1 MRAWAQSSSNR
12 LGVCRSRRTLAASQI
27 WAVPGAH
34 TKLERGSWGT
44 SRWIQIIAHWH
55 IHFEWTTILP
65 GMALLIPSSI
75 PERWTEIH
83 ESAKA
88 LLEAIGLI
96 IRQELERVRTS
107 SSTSE
112 EHRDIPGSKR
122 ALAVSKTEAAKD
134 FGGQPQND
142 RLQHCSQGDKRIPP
156 RVRRYLSQLIPH
168 LLVQN
173 VSSSAKMIALASASK
188 HRWPKQCSCPCDTSC
203 RDSEFYICRSSMV

>member
-65 GMALLIPSSI
+65 GIALLIPSSI
-75 PERWTEIH
+75 PERWTEIY

-96 IRQELERVRTS
+96 VRQELERVRTS
-107 SSTSE
+107 SSTGE

-134 FGGQPQND
+134 FGDQPQND
-142 RLQHCSQGDKRIPP
+142 RLQHCSQGDTRIP
-156 RVRRYLSQLIPH
+156 RRPPGSGKLISH
-168 LLVQN
+168 TQRTQ
-173 VSSSAKMIALASASK
+173 ARRTKMTI
-188 HRWPKQCSCPCDTSC
+188 P
-203 RDSEFYICRSSMV
+203 